1 MSGSEQKAKPSA
13 SGGARAIRGSNAA
26 ISVVVG
32 AAIIV
37 MLNFLAMRHY
47 VRGDWTSSGM
57 YTLSDKTEKT
67 VRALGKDVELH
78 VLWSQGDPRYS
89 DVKEVVDNYA
99 SLSARVKVEVIDPD
113 VSPERVQM
121 IIDKYGAKVQVNEL
135 GQAGIEAGVFVVSG
149 DNVKFVASNELE
161 GMGGDMFDDG
171 SGGGGEEEG
180 LSEFKAEQQITS
192 AILRV
197 TSAQQATVCFTQGHG
212 EWEFEG
218 FGPRALR
225 HLKDALKQDSY
236 KVEAVTT
243 AGATKV
249 PGACGLVVVAGPE
262 RAFMDDEAEVLD
274 RYLERG
280 GRLLLLLDPI
290 VAGDAFQP
298 TGLEGLAAKRGIRL
312 DHDLLLEVDPR
323 RLVSESPVTFLVSEF
338 SAHEAVKALAVPE
351 SAGREIKEQLGA
363 MPVVVSMARSL
374 SPAPGSEIV
383 ADVLAKSS
391 AESWGETDVA
401 SLGTGERVAEK
412 GPADTAGP
420 ATLAMAASIGAAE
433 GGEAGRLVVIGD
445 SDFLSEELYLS
456 ASLYNRDLWSGSVGW
471 LTARKDL
478 ISIAPKNP
486 ERVRLNLTDD
496 DVKTIWMIVIGEV
509 VLMLILGVAMWLV
522 RRR

>member
-1 MSGSEQKAKPSA
+1 MSANEKQVKPSA

-26 ISVVVG
+26 ISVIVG
-32 AAIIV
+32 AAIVV

-47 VRGDWTSSGM
+47 VRADWTASGM

-67 VRALGKDVELH
+67 VRALQKDVALY
-78 VLWSQGDPRYS
+78 VLWSQGDPRYA
-89 DVKEVVDNYA
+89 DVKEIVDGYA
-99 SLSARVKVEVIDPD
+99 GLSSRVKLDVIDPD

-121 IIDKYGAKVQVNEL
+121 IIDKYGAKVQVTEL
-135 GQAGIEAGVFVVSG
+135 GQMGIEAGVFVVCG

-161 GMGGDMFDDG
+161 EMGGEMFDE
-171 SGGGGEEEG
+171 GGGGEEGEG
-180 LSEFKAEQQITS
+180 LSEFKAEQQVTS

-197 TSAQQATVCFTQGHG
+197 ISDEQATVCFTQGHG

-243 AGATKV
+243 AGATKM
-249 PGACGLVVVAGPE
+249 PESCGLVVVAGPT
-262 RAFMDDEAEVLD
+262 RAFMDDEAALLD

-280 GRLLLLLDPI
+280 GRLLLMLDPI
-290 VAGDAFQP
+290 VENDALQP
-298 TGLEGLAAKRGIRL
+298 TGLERLAAARGIRL
-312 DHDLLLEVDPR
+312 DSDFMLETDPR

-338 SAHEAVKALAVPE
+338 TAHEAVKALAVPE

-363 MPVVVSMARSL
+363 YPVVLSAARSL
-374 SPAPGSEIV
+374 SPAEGSEIV

-391 AESWGETDVA
+391 AQSWGETDVA
-401 SLGTGERVAEK
+401 SLGTGDRVPGQ
-412 GPADTAGP
+412 GPGDVVGP
-420 ATLAMAASIGAAE
+420 ATLAMAALLAPAVKGE
-433 GGEAGRLVVIGD
+433 GGRLAVIGD

-456 ASLYNRDLWSGSVGW
+456 ASLYNRDLWSGTVGW

-486 ERVRLNLTDD
+486 ERVRLNLTED
-496 DVKTIWMIVIGEV
+496 DVGTIWMIVIGEI